1 MSLVSEA
8 NFTNVITPGIMKV
21 FVNHFNDLP
30 RESLVGAMYRTEQ
43 SDRASETYLEI
54 EDIGNPPIF
63 TGDLAYTEFKE
74 GNSKV
79 VTPDEIAMGLKLQRK
94 LFDDDLYNVVEQ
106 MVANLGTV
114 FRYRMEIDAVSPFSN
129 AFNSAFTVFDGLSL
143 CNSAHTFVTTSTTQS
158 NSGSV
163 AFAYAP
169 LDAAV
174 IAMRRF
180 TDSQD
185 RIIFTM
191 EPDELFGA
199 VDLDSQFREVV
210 ESKFKPGGTLNN
222 ISAYN
227 DKFSIRTTPLL
238 SDTNDWFLIDSKK
251 KMQFNLWQQ
260 RIPLEFKNAGDFDSY
275 GKKYAAYMR
284 YKNTPL
290 HWPFVYGSQ
299 VS

>member
-8 NFTNVITPGIMKV
+8 QFTNVITPGVMKV
-21 FVNHFNDLP
+21 FINHFNDLP
-30 RESLVGAMYRTEQ
+30 RESLVGTMYRTEQ
-43 SDRASETYLEI
+43 SERASETYLEI
-54 EDIGNPPIF
+54 EDIGNPPVF

-114 FRYRMEIDAVSPFSN
+114 FRYRMEVDAVAPFVN
-129 AFNSAFTVFDGLSL
+129 ANNSTFTVFDTLSL
-143 CNSAHTFVTTSTTQS
+143 ANSAHTFVTTSTTQS
-158 NSGSV
+158 NLGSI
-163 AFAYAP
+163 AFSYAS

-174 IAMRRF
+174 IAMRKF

-185 RIIFTM
+185 RVIMTM
-191 EPDELFGA
+191 EPDELFGP
-199 VDLDSQFREVV
+199 VDLDSQFREVID
-210 ESKFKPGGTLNN
+210 SKFKPGTSMNN
-222 ISAYN
+222 INAYN
-227 DKFSIRTTPLL
+227 DKFTVRTTPLM
-238 SDTNDWFLIDSKK
+238 SDTDNWGLIDSKK

-290 HWPFVYGSQ
+290 HWPWIFWSV
-299 VS
+299 V

>member
-8 NFTNVITPGIMKV
+8 QFTNVITPGVMKV
-21 FVNHFNDLP
+21 FINHFNDLP
-30 RESLVGAMYRTEQ
+30 RESLVGVMYRTEQ
-43 SDRASETYLEI
+43 SERAQETYLEI

-74 GNSKV
+74 GNSKIV
-79 VTPDEIAMGLKLQRK
+79 IPDEIAMGLKLQRK

-114 FRYRMEIDAVSPFSN
+114 FRYRMEVDAVGPFVN
-129 AFNSAFTVFDGLSL
+129 AFNTTFTVFDALQL
-143 CNSAHTFVTTSTTQS
+143 CSTAHTFVTTSTTQS

-163 AFAYAP
+163 AFSYAA

-174 IAMRRF
+174 IAMRKF

-185 RIIFTM
+185 RMIFTM
-191 EPDELFGA
+191 EPDELFGP
-199 VDLDSQFREVV
+199 VDLDSQFREVID
-210 ESKFKPGGTLNN
+210 SKFKPGSSLNN
-222 ISAYN
+222 INAYN
-227 DKFSIRTTPLL
+227 DQFTIRTSPLL
-238 SDTNDWFLIDSKK
+238 SGDTNNWFLIDSKK

-290 HWPFVYGSQ
+290 HWPFVFGSN
-299 VS
+299 V